1 MIVIIDPSG
10 GIVEYNKPWE
20 HFAEKQDRF
29 GLTGDN
35 YFEILKKSDS
45 KNSDYINA
53 VIEGIKNV
61 VSGNKKDFKTEFL
74 IKQNKSEHW
83 FYLLST
89 PLSEGDFGK
98 TVISHDNITSRK
110 KYEISLRA
118 SEEKYRSIVKNL
130 GIGVV
135 LINKDMVI
143 AEANEKIG
151 EWFSNIEKSIK
162 YKNFMEVFSFL
173 REDSSFCTVEN
184 TMKSGNT
191 YLKKIKY
198 SDRIFRII
206 SSPLFDEKLRVQG
219 VILML
224 EDITERLG
232 AETRIRH
239 AQKMEA
245 LGTLA
250 GGIAHDFNNILGA
263 VMGYTELALL
273 SLEKESEE
281 SYYIENIYK
290 AVLRATGLVRQILT
304 FSRKSEFNLKPVD
317 PAAIINE
324 ALKLLRASIPST
336 IEIKKRVE
344 PDTEKILVD
353 PDQVHQ
359 IIMNLCTNAY
369 HAIGG
374 QSGFIEIELKN
385 ADKSEVEKISG
396 IKKGTKGAVVL
407 KVRDSGCG
415 MTQDIKDSLFVP
427 YFTTKAKDVGTGL
440 GLSVV
445 HGIVKECGGDIDV
458 DSEPGQGTSF
468 YIYFP
473 ACQDVYEPN
482 LYSFEK
488 EEVQG
493 GDEKIL
499 IIEDEQ
505 SLLNAGA
512 KILEKSGYSVTKLS
526 SGIQALNL
534 LKDSPYDYDMVIT
547 DFTMPGFK
555 GDKIAEE
562 VMNINPDLP
571 VMIWTGGSVGVS
583 EKNSFFTSGVKD
595 VLIKPFS
602 KDLLL
607 KKVRKILSEA

>member
-1 MIVIIDPSG
+1 
-10 GIVEYNKPWE
+10 
-20 HFAEKQDRF
+20 
-29 GLTGDN
+29 
-35 YFEILKKSDS
+35 
-45 KNSDYINA
+45 
-53 VIEGIKNV
+53 
-61 VSGNKKDFKTEFL
+61 
-74 IKQNKSEHW
+74 
-83 FYLLST
+83 
-89 PLSEGDFGK
+89 
-98 TVISHDNITSRK
+98 
-110 KYEISLRA
+110 
-118 SEEKYRSIVKNL
+118 
-130 GIGVV
+130 
-135 LINKDMVI
+135 
-143 AEANEKIG
+143 
-151 EWFSNIEKSIK
+151 
-162 YKNFMEVFSFL
+162 
-173 REDSSFCTVEN
+173 
-184 TMKSGNT
+184 
-191 YLKKIKY
+191 
-198 SDRIFRII
+198 
-206 SSPLFDEKLRVQG
+206 
-219 VILML
+219 
-224 EDITERLG
+224 
-232 AETRIRH
+232 
-239 AQKMEA
+239 
-245 LGTLA
+245 
-250 GGIAHDFNNILGA
+250 
-263 VMGYTELALL
+263 
-273 SLEKESEE
+273 
-281 SYYIENIYK
+281 
-290 AVLRATGLVRQILT
+290 
-304 FSRKSEFNLKPVD
+304 
-317 PAAIINE
+317 
-324 ALKLLRASIPST
+324 
-336 IEIKKRVE
+336 
-344 PDTEKILVD
+344 
-353 PDQVHQ
+353 
-359 IIMNLCTNAY
+359 
-369 HAIGG
+369 
-374 QSGFIEIELKN
+374 
-385 ADKSEVEKISG
+385 
-396 IKKGTKGAVVL
+396 
-407 KVRDSGCG
+407 